1 MDEIYI
7 LDENNTIIETQN
19 VESSV
24 IGRNYFEFSYDKILI
39 KMLKNIF
46 NEARK
51 RGEIFS
57 TFYRC
62 DNDDYVRYFKLNV
75 IPLKNGLLR
84 LEHILTKKIKRIKS
98 LKVLD
103 KSSKIYKMCAWCN
116 KILHN
121 NKYIEM
127 EYAIN
132 EIGLFIDE
140 GIPHFTHG
148 ICSDCKQKLE
158 NEIKNYA
165 QK

>member
-1 MDEIYI
+1 MDQIYV

-19 VESSV
+19 VEISV
-24 IGRNYFEFSYDKILI
+24 IGRNYFEFSYDNILI
-39 KMLKNIF
+39 KILKNIF

-62 DNDDYVRYFKLNV
+62 DDDDYVKYFKLNV

-98 LKVLD
+98 LKDFD

-121 NKYIEM
+121 NKFIEM
-127 EYAIN
+127 EHAIN

-140 GIPHFTHG
+140 GIPRFTHG
-148 ICSDCKQKLE
+148 ICNDCKQKLE